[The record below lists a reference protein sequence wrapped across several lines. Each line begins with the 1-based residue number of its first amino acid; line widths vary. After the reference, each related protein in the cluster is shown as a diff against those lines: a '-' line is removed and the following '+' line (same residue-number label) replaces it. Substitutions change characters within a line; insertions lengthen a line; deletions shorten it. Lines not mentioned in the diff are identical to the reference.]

1 MSVYH
6 QMGHHSANLIS
17 DPNLTK
23 YLGAILSPVNYNES
37 EVTSQVNSVSNLS
50 KFEMIFDPQMYYP
63 QSERGKLREWGY
75 FPSDVDTA
83 DLQSTA
89 WWCQIAD
96 SIVTT
101 SVRMK
106 VNSVCSP
113 VLAPKVYSND
123 FYSTAVDIGNYLTDT
138 LQGSGIR
145 PIQTVLAHIAGLSDP
160 TRVLEIASI
169 VSRTRAPY
177 VYLVLISN
185 VYPRRE
191 FADTEEIK
199 GAMKLIYTL
208 EDSGLKV
215 IVGYSSSDVI
225 LWKSAGATACA
236 LGKFF
241 NLRRF
246 TSSRFQEP
254 SEGGGQLPYW
264 FEESLLSFLR
274 ESDLIRVRDA
284 NLLSTASLNNPF
296 AKQILNRLI
305 ASPGKAWLGLS
316 WRQYLYAFADLEE
329 RIEKGLD
336 VSTLLKQ
343 AEDTWLQVENNGILM
358 EEMRNNGDW
367 VRIWRRA
374 VLEFK
379 RF

>member
-1 MSVYH
+1 M
-6 QMGHHSANLIS
+6 
-17 DPNLTK
+17 
-23 YLGAILSPVNYNES
+23 
-37 EVTSQVNSVSNLS
+37 
-50 KFEMIFDPQMYYP
+50 
-63 QSERGKLREWGY
+63 
-75 FPSDVDTA
+75 
-83 DLQSTA
+83 
-89 WWCQIAD
+89 
-96 SIVTT
+96 
-101 SVRMK
+101 
-106 VNSVCSP
+106 
-113 VLAPKVYSND
+113 
-123 FYSTAVDIGNYLTDT
+123 
-138 LQGSGIR
+138 
-145 PIQTVLAHIAGLSDP
+145 
-160 TRVLEIASI
+160 LEIASI

-284 NLLSTASLNNPF
+284 NLLST
-296 AKQILNRLI
+296 
-305 ASPGKAWLGLS
+305 
-316 WRQYLYAFADLEE
+316 
-329 RIEKGLD
+329 
-336 VSTLLKQ
+336 
-343 AEDTWLQVENNGILM
+343 
-358 EEMRNNGDW
+358 EMCIRD
-367 VRIWRRA
+367 RY
-374 VLEFK
+374 
-379 RF
+379 